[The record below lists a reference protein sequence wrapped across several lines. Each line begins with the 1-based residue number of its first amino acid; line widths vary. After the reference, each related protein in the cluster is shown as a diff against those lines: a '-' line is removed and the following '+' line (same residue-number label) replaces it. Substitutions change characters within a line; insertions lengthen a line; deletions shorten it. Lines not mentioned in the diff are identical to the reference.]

1 MLNNQIKSED
11 RVYKYGEVYTNDREI
26 EAMLG
31 LIPSE
36 MLEVNKTFLEP
47 TCGTGNFLDAI
58 LKKKLTKIRNI
69 YLVSELEYKKQIVM
83 IFCSLYGIDILN
95 DNVEE
100 TRNRLLLTAKIEY
113 CKVTGNQMDNEL
125 AKNISFVLLKNI
137 ICGNSLSGLDCNRLM
152 KISEWNMSA
161 SGILYRTEQDFIDIS
176 KEVKKT
182 KKVKYYWF
190 SKKRCLN

>member
-31 LIPSE
+31 LIPPE

-161 SGILYRTEQDFIDIS
+161 S
-176 KEVKKT
+176 
-182 KKVKYYWF
+182 
-190 SKKRCLN
+190 

>member
-1 MLNNQIKSED
+1 
-11 RVYKYGEVYTNDREI
+11 
-26 EAMLG
+26 
-31 LIPSE
+31 
-36 MLEVNKTFLEP
+36 
-47 TCGTGNFLDAI
+47 
-58 LKKKLTKIRNI
+58 
-69 YLVSELEYKKQIVM
+69 
-83 IFCSLYGIDILN
+83 
-95 DNVEE
+95 
-100 TRNRLLLTAKIEY
+100 
-113 CKVTGNQMDNEL
+113 MDNEL

>member
-58 LKKKLTKIRNI
+58 LKKKLTNIRNI
-69 YLVSELEYKKQIVM
+69 YLKSELEYKKQIVM
-83 IFCSLYGIDILN
+83 IFCSLYGIDILS

-100 TRNRLLLTAKIEY
+100 TRERLLSTVKTEY
-113 CKVTGNQMDNEL
+113 FAVTKKQMDNEL
-125 AKNISFVLLKNI
+125 IKNISFVLAKNI
-137 ICGNSLSGLDCNRLM
+137 ICGNSLTGLNGNRLI
-152 KISEWNMSA
+152 KISEWKMSA
-161 SGILYRTEQDFIDIS
+161 SGMIYRTEQDFTDIS
-176 KEVKKT
+176 KEFKKT